1 MSDETETVP
10 GSEDELSRT
19 IGAAAYRLHISRSD
33 ELTCDL
39 PTTGQWQA
47 TQKGSADYLIDG
59 NTVRFTSVEARNRIV
74 ATYKHTENLEALA
87 HNVQGWLSVAHDLWR
102 CEIGKSDSAAG
113 RLLGLVHETCDI
125 FIIAAN
131 VIEHGQAR
139 VFDVLHAVESALPY
153 LKELPSDS
161 VLRLTVA
168 QHEPTK
174 NDLAAGMFFTK
185 LGSVLEGR
193 PDSCRAIHECLR
205 RDPSVATANLH
216 PASLLALAKTSQ
228 NDSVNLA
235 LEDAESPN
243 ITLRSVA
250 LWTLGRLLTL
260 VRVPSDS
267 IPRATNAILAGLS
280 SHDEQVRHT
289 AIRAAAGVV
298 PIMDTFDKSL
308 AMLGET
314 GDQFALG
321 AIADTLFMSLS
332 EMKSKVNFNDW
343 IRLVKKVSPD
353 SRGTLG
359 NFDHVLAQLI
369 ADDSQQQ
376 FAISCFTDWVGT
388 NAKDMARD
396 KSVAELFAA
405 VTIELA
411 NRPELFSQVIT
422 DWMLSDNR
430 RLASA
435 AAGVLSHL
443 WVHEFRH
450 PEFSTQRLDALEQSD
465 LLFLARRMLGFIY
478 SEDHLLSLTMS
489 FLKTKD
495 APHRVF
501 GVVRALCVDELG
513 KDYPSSTINMLE
525 TACAAATKE
534 EWQRFY
540 TSTAEDI
547 KSRINELDALLR
559 LVELRPPPEFQR
571 QFAKA
576 RAKQMSDAVEEAQK
590 GSIVRQIAT
599 EIPIKAGIGW
609 FSFRN
614 GGYTDA
620 SHMKSFSHSVSIP
633 LREALDTVGYEI
645 SHLLLRN
652 IKRGES

>member
-1 MSDETETVP
+1 MSDEAKTAP
-10 GSEDELSRT
+10 GSEDELLRV
-19 IGAAAYRLHISRSD
+19 IGAAALGMHVSRSED
-33 ELTCDL
+33 LTCDL

-47 TQKGSADYLIDG
+47 AQKGSADYLIDEC
-59 NTVRFTSVEARNRIV
+59 TVRFTSVEARNRIV
-74 ATYKHTENLEALA
+74 AAYKYTENREALA
-87 HNVQGWLSVAHDLWR
+87 HNTQGWLSVAHDLWR

-125 FIIAAN
+125 FIAAAN
-131 VIEHGQAR
+131 AIEHEQAR

-153 LKELPSDS
+153 LKDLPSDS
-161 VLRLTVA
+161 VLTFTAA
-168 QHEPTK
+168 QYERTK
-174 NDLAAGMFFTK
+174 NDLAAGMFFTR
-185 LGSVLEGR
+185 LGGVLEGR
-193 PDSCRAIHECLR
+193 PDSCLSIHDCLR

-216 PASLLALAKTSQ
+216 PAALLALAKSSQ
-228 NDSVNLA
+228 NDAVNLA
-235 LEDAESPN
+235 LEDAETPS

-260 VRVPSDS
+260 ALVPADS
-267 IPRATNAILAGLS
+267 IPKSTIAIVAGLS
-280 SHDEQVRHT
+280 SHDEQVRHA

-298 PIMDTFDKSL
+298 PVMDVFDDTL
-308 AMLGET
+308 ILLGEA

-332 EMKSKVNFNDW
+332 DMKSKANFNDW
-343 IRLVKKVSPD
+343 IRLVSKVSPS

-369 ADDSQQQ
+369 ADDAQQQ
-376 FAISCFTDWVGT
+376 FAISCVTEWVGT
-388 NAKDMARD
+388 NASDMARD
-396 KSVAELFAA
+396 KSVADLFAT

-422 DWMLSDNR
+422 DWMLSDDR

-435 AAGVLSHL
+435 AAGLLSHL

-450 PEFSTQRLDALEQSD
+450 PEFSTQQLDTLEYSD
-465 LLFLARRMLGFIY
+465 LLFLARRMIGFVY

-489 FLKTKD
+489 FLKTRN
-495 APHRVF
+495 APQRVF
-501 GVVRALCVDELG
+501 GLVRALFIDELG
-513 KDYPSSTINMLE
+513 KDYPSSIINTLE
-525 TACAAATKE
+525 SACEAATDE
-534 EWQRFY
+534 EWKYFY
-540 TSTAEDI
+540 TSTAGAI
-547 KSRINELDALLR
+547 KSRINALDALPR
-559 LVELRPPPEFQR
+559 LAELRPPPELQR

-576 RAKQMSDAVEEAQK
+576 RAKQMSEAVEEAQK

-599 EIPIKAGIGW
+599 EIQIKAGIGW

-620 SHMKSFSHSVSIP
+620 THMQSFSHSVSVP
-633 LREALDTVGYEI
+633 LREAFDTVGYEI
-645 SHLLLRN
+645 SHLLLRKA
-652 IKRGES
+652 KRGES

>member
-1 MSDETETVP
+1 MSR
-10 GSEDELSRT
+10 SEDKLLRM
-19 IGAAAYRLHISRSD
+19 IGAAAYGIHVSRSD
-33 ELTCDL
+33 ELSCDL
-39 PTTGQWQA
+39 ATTGQGQA
-47 TQKGSADYLIDG
+47 AQEGSADYLIDG
-59 NTVRFTSVEARNRIV
+59 CTVRFASIEARNRIV
-74 ATYKHTENLEALA
+74 AAYKYAENREALA
-87 HNVQGWLSVAHDLWR
+87 HNTHAWLSVAHDLWR

-125 FIIAAN
+125 FIIAAHA
-131 VIEHGQAR
+131 IEHEQAR
-139 VFDVLHAVESALPY
+139 VFDVLHAIESALPY

-161 VLRLTVA
+161 VLKLTAV
-168 QHEPTK
+168 QHERTK
-174 NDLAAGMFFTK
+174 NDLAAGMFFTR
-185 LGSVLEGR
+185 LGSVLEGH
-193 PDSCRAIHECLR
+193 PDSCRAIYDCLR

-216 PASLLALAKTSQ
+216 PTALLALAKSSQ
-228 NDSVNLA
+228 NDAVNLA
-235 LEDAESPN
+235 LEDADSSN

-250 LWTLGRLLTL
+250 LWTLGRLLAL
-260 VRVPSDS
+260 ARVPANS
-267 IPRATNAILAGLS
+267 ILRATNAILAGLS

-298 PIMDTFDKSL
+298 PMMDTFDKPL
-308 AMLGET
+308 ALLGET

-321 AIADTLFMSLS
+321 AIADTLFMSLAD
-332 EMKSKVNFNDW
+332 MKSKANFNDW
-343 IRLVKKVSPD
+343 IRLVSKVSPD
-353 SRGTLG
+353 SRGILG

-369 ADDSQQQ
+369 ADDAQQQ

-396 KSVAELFAA
+396 KSVAELFAT

-430 RLASA
+430 RLAST
-435 AAGVLSHL
+435 AAGLLSHL
-443 WVHEFRH
+443 WAHEFRR
-450 PEFSTQRLDALEQSD
+450 PEFSAHQLDALEQSD
-465 LLFLARRMLGFIY
+465 LIFLSRRMIGFIY

-501 GVVRALCVDELG
+501 GLVRALFIDELG
-513 KDYPSSTINMLE
+513 KDYPSSTINTLE
-525 TACAAATKE
+525 TACEATTEE
-534 EWQRFY
+534 EWKNFY
-540 TSTAEDI
+540 TSTVGEI
-547 KSRINELDALLR
+547 KSRINALDALPR
-559 LVELRPPPEFQR
+559 LVELRPPPELQR

-633 LREALDTVGYEI
+633 LREAFDTVGYEI

-652 IKRGES
+652 VKRGES